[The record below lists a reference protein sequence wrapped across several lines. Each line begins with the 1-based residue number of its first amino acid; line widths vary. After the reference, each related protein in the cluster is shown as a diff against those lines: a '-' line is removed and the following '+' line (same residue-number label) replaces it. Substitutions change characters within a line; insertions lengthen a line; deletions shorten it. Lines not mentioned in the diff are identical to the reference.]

1 MSNLNLK
8 GLWIPI
14 EVLTDKNLSDK
25 EKHIYSLIIFLSQEK
40 KKGLSS
46 KVWTFYFQYFYYFTQ
61 IGNYF

>member
-25 EKHIYSLIIFLSQEK
+25 EKVILSLIVFLSQEK
-40 KKGLSS
+40 EYCFCSNKSISELLD
-46 KVWTFYFQYFYYFTQ
+46 
-61 IGNYF
+61 I

>member
-25 EKHIYSLIIFLSQEK
+25 EKHIYSLIVFLSQEK
-40 KKGLSS
+40 
-46 KVWTFYFQYFYYFTQ
+46 QYC
-61 IGNYF
+61 